1 MKKISKICI
10 GIDQSYKNTG
20 WSICK
25 NNKIIKYG
33 NISPQ
38 ASETNSDK
46 RKYIINN
53 IRQLIEE
60 SLSEVKSDPNK
71 IIIIVERIRLRS
83 QGFLNVDYIK
93 STAGLIINIIDLA
106 HEYNINV
113 YSVDTRSWKSKIVGS
128 SKGKKKQVL
137 ITKGKNKGKYKTI
150 TDNKIE
156 TLEYV
161 KNNLGIDTKGDDD
174 IADAIC
180 ISKYGFLPKSLRNLK
195 LEK

>member
-1 MKKISKICI
+1 M
-10 GIDQSYKNTG
+10 
-20 WSICK
+20 
-25 NNKIIKYG
+25 
-33 NISPQ
+33 
-38 ASETNSDK
+38 
-46 RKYIINN
+46 
-53 IRQLIEE
+53 
-60 SLSEVKSDPNK
+60 
-71 IIIIVERIRLRS
+71 
-83 QGFLNVDYIK
+83 
-93 STAGLIINIIDLA
+93 
-106 HEYNINV
+106 
-113 YSVDTRSWKSKIVGS
+113 DTRSWKSKIVGS

-195 LEK
+195 LETSLVDLQATGFWPVMVAISFIENSRIFLS